1 MATRTK
7 TITRVEDSASLAHLR
22 KNYSDTQVKLTYFGE
37 RDVHETTVG
46 ALEFGERAFIATF
59 ATNEPGETS
68 PITQT
73 TWTLTWIPALPLPAT
88 WAGPRDFIDD
98 ARARAIHQGG
108 GLHIYTFYCDD

>member
-1 MATRTK
+1 M
-7 TITRVEDSASLAHLR
+7 
-22 KNYSDTQVKLTYFGE
+22 YFGD
-37 RDVHETTVG
+37 RTIHETTID
-46 ALEFGERAFIATF
+46 ALEFGERAFIAKF
-59 ATNEPGETS
+59 DTNEPGETS

-73 TWTLTWIPALPLPAT
+73 AWTLTWIPTLPLPAT